1 LRAAV
6 IPTRASVQALAALAA
21 HDPQRR
27 FEDDVI
33 AMTAAAGNCRHG
45 GVTVASRAAVTMA
58 GVCKIGDVLGI
69 VDGDFAVIGS
79 DLVEVATSVVDRM
92 LGSGG
97 ELVTV
102 VTGVDPEPGLA
113 EAVVAHVRATRPEVD
128 TVIYDGGQPR
138 YPLLIGVE

>member
-1 LRAAV
+1 
-6 IPTRASVQALAALAA
+6 
-21 HDPQRR
+21 
-27 FEDDVI
+27 
-33 AMTAAAGNCRHG
+33 
-45 GVTVASRAAVTMA
+45 VTMA
-58 GVCKIGDVLGI
+58 GVCMIGDVLGI

-102 VTGVDPEPGLA
+102 VTGADTHPSLA
-113 EAVVAHVRATRPEVD
+113 EAVVAHVRSSRPEVD
-128 TVIYDGGQPR
+128 TVVYDGGQPR

>member
-1 LRAAV
+1 M
-6 IPTRASVQALAALAA
+6 
-21 HDPQRR
+21 
-27 FEDDVI
+27 E
-33 AMTAAAGNCRHG
+33 
-45 GVTVASRAAVTMA
+45 
-58 GVCKIGDVLGI
+58 CKIGDVLGI

-138 YPLLIGVE
+138 YLLLIGVE